1 MAAVPSLSA
10 LVLRFFA
17 QTFLHDAVT
26 DAEDAEGTRPFGCHG
41 NRWG

>member
-26 DAEDAEGTRPFGCHG
+26 DAEDAEGTPTCRLPWKP
-41 NRWG
+41 WG